1 MPNVTFITPEQEQI
15 TIENAVG
22 NLMEIATFNDVD
34 GIEGACGGVC
44 SCATCH
50 VRIPPEWREKVGPAS
65 EAEQGIFDFMEE
77 AGPDSRLGCQIELT
91 EQLDGLVVE
100 IAGEDA

>member
-1 MPNVTFITPEQEQI
+1 MPKITFITPGNEHI
-15 TIENAVG
+15 TIDKAVG

-50 VRIPPEWREKVGPAS
+50 VKIPPEWLEKVGPAS
-65 EAEQGIFDFMEE
+65 DAELTIFDFMDE
-77 AGPDSRLGCQIELT
+77 AGPHSRLGCQIEMSDA
-91 EQLDGLVVE
+91 LDGLVVQIVGDE
-100 IAGEDA
+100 E

>member
-1 MPNVTFITPEQEQI
+1 MLQITFITPDDESI
-15 TIENAVG
+15 TIQNAEG
-22 NLMEIATFNDVD
+22 TLMEIATFNDVE

-50 VRIPPEWREKVGPAS
+50 VKIPPEWQEKVGPATP
-65 EAEQGIFDFMEE
+65 AEQKVFDFHAD

-91 EQLDGLVVE
+91 DELDGLVVQVM
-100 IAGEDA
+100 GGR